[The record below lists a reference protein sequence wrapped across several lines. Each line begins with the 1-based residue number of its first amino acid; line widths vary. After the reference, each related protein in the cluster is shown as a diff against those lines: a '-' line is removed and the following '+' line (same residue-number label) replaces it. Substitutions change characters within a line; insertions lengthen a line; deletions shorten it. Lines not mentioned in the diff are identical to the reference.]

1 MKRREFLWAATGT
14 TAAATAVGASPARAQ
29 ERPDFGGW
37 LDGVDGGF
45 EDARGESDVTVEV
58 GADGNDGAFA
68 FSPAGLWIDP
78 GTTVT
83 WEWTGAG
90 GQHNVH
96 AQEGADFESE
106 LSDEEG
112 HTFEHTFEDEGIVT
126 YQCDPHASLGMKGA
140 VGVGEEVP
148 TTGGDGGH
156 GGDGGASGG
165 EGEGGEVDPEH
176 MGVPFHAHWV
186 GVATILAIF
195 VAFVFTFFQ
204 LKYGETPHSG
214 YPRED

>member
-1 MKRREFLWAATGT
+1 MKRREFLLAATGT
-14 TAAATAVGASPARAQ
+14 AAGATAVVSTPASAQ

-45 EDARGESDVTVEV
+45 EDARGADTVTVEV

-96 AQEGADFESE
+96 SQDEDGPEFESE
-106 LSDEEG
+106 LTEEEG
-112 HTFEHTFEDEGIVT
+112 FTFEYTFEEGGIST

-140 VGVGEEVP
+140 VAVGDDVP
-148 TTGGDGGH
+148 TTGGGGGEGGGGDGH
-156 GGDGGASGG
+156 GG
-165 EGEGGEVDPEH
+165 GGEVDPEH

-195 VAFVFTFFQ
+195 ISFVFTFFQ